1 MRNSLSLT
9 VVGHATSLF
18 LAVTFVLCVG
28 FDLVVPQY
36 AMYEHWQ
43 GFLPGFSWLSP
54 GTFFLGLVETYAY
67 GWYFALLWVPLFN
80 VFSRRADA
88 RA

>member
-1 MRNSLSLT
+1 MRNSLSLA

-18 LAVTFVLCVG
+18 LAITFVLCVG

-67 GWYFALLWVPLFN
+67 GWYFALLWVPLYN
-80 VFSRRADA
+80 VFSKRSESEP
-88 RA
+88 